1 MSNGNRQGTGA
12 APERPLLTVIVP
24 AYNEESII
32 QRSLS
37 AICEYLAAL
46 ETEYRWELIVVN
58 DGSTDA
64 TGEIAESFA
73 SKRDH
78 VIVLHHKFNFRLG
91 QALRFAFNRSRGDYV
106 VVLDIDLSYSPDHIG
121 RMLARMKQTGAKIV
135 IASPYTKGGKVTNV
149 PWFRKLLSLWA
160 NHFLAMTVAK
170 DSQSD
175 KLTTITGMVRAY
187 DGDFLRRMSL
197 KSMDVEINPEII
209 YKAKILRARIME
221 CPAHLDWKPECESRS
236 PIKRRKSSL
245 KVARSL
251 VHHVLSGYIFRP
263 FMFFIVPGAVI
274 FALSLY
280 PLTWTVLNTIRE
292 YRRIANPALTF
303 DYRLSEAIGT
313 AFRTSPHAFIV
324 GGIALLVAIQ
334 LVSLGFL
341 SLQKKRYFEELYYL
355 NTIMYRDL
363 RHDNESGTSSFQ

>member
-1 MSNGNRQGTGA
+1 VKFGMSNSNREGTGA
-12 APERPLLTVIVP
+12 ARERSLLSVIVP

-37 AICEYLAAL
+37 AICEYLAGL

-78 VIVLHHKFNFRLG
+78 VVVLHHRFNFKLG

-106 VVLDIDLSYSPDHIG
+106 VVLDVDLSYSPDHIG
-121 RMLARMKQTGAKIV
+121 SMLARMKQTGAKIV
-135 IASPYTKGGKVTNV
+135 IASPYTKGGKVSNV
-149 PWFRKLLSLWA
+149 PWFRKLLSFWA
-160 NHFLAMTVAK
+160 NRFLALTAAK

-209 YKAKILRARIME
+209 YKAKILRARIVE
-221 CPAHLDWKPECESRS
+221 CPAHLNWLKESENRS
-236 PIKRRKSSL
+236 DTKRRKSTI
-245 KVARSL
+245 KVARSML
-251 VHHVLSGYIFRP
+251 HHVLSGYIFRP

-292 YRRIANPALTF
+292 YRRIANQALTF

-334 LVSLGFL
+334 LTSLGLL

-355 NTIMYRDL
+355 NTTIHRDL
-363 RHDNESGTSSFQ
+363 RRKNDQ

>member
-1 MSNGNRQGTGA
+1 MSNSNRQGTGA
-12 APERPLLTVIVP
+12 TPERPLLTVIVP

-106 VVLDIDLSYSPDHIG
+106 VVMDIDLSYSPDHIG
-121 RMLARMKQTGAKIV
+121 RMLSRMKQTGAKIV
-135 IASPYTKGGKVTNV
+135 IASPYAKGGKVSNV
-149 PWFRKLLSLWA
+149 PWARKLLSFWA
-160 NHFLAMTVAK
+160 NRFLAMTVAK

-187 DGDFLRRMSL
+187 DGKFLRRLTL

-221 CPAHLDWKPECESRS
+221 CPAHLDWKPAPETGS
-236 PIKRRKSSL
+236 PTIRRRSSL
-245 KVARSL
+245 RVARSM
-251 VHHVLSGYIFRP
+251 VHHILSGYIFRP

-274 FALSLY
+274 FTLSLY
-280 PLTWTVLNTIRE
+280 PLTWTVLHAIRE
-292 YRRIANPALTF
+292 YHRIENPTLSF
-303 DYRLSEAIGT
+303 DYRLSEAIGA
-313 AFRTSPHAFIV
+313 AFRTSPHSFIV

-334 LVSLGFL
+334 LVSLGLL

-355 NTIMYRDL
+355 NTTIHRDL
-363 RHDNESGTSSFQ
+363 RQNPAPKR